1 MILMTRV
8 WAHCLII
15 VFFWYQTL
23 FQFKQFCSDYYFVDY
38 SKLLSFTSQM

>member
-15 VFFWYQTL
+15 VFFGIKRYFNSNSFVQTIISL
-23 FQFKQFCSDYYFVDY
+23 IIQNY
-38 SKLLSFTSQM
+38 